1 MTLKELKELL
11 AISDTSNKSISDI
24 IAKLKSRPDALD
36 LKTFREQYSP
46 NGHDTM
52 SKVKRPDKA
61 IKKPQLS
68 PTKDDPNRMVDID
81 AVEKVNRLALPMQ
94 KIIVKRA
101 VSFLFG
107 NPVKINS
114 EAKKEQEKQVLN
126 ALNRILKDCKIN
138 SFNRRIAK
146 DLFRSTEIAECW
158 YPVEKPDNHS
168 TYGFDTK
175 FKIRVMAFSPWDGN
189 ELYPLFDD
197 TGDMIAFSRAYTRIE
212 EGSKETKF
220 FETYTD
226 DEKII
231 WVSRNSQW
239 EQLERIANAIKK
251 IPVIYGKQDEV
262 EWADVQTCIERLE
275 YLLSNFADTNDYHAS
290 PKIFV
295 EGKLEGFSK
304 KGESGAILQGTA
316 GTKAYYLSWDHATDA
331 VKLEIETL
339 LRFIYTFT
347 QTPDISFDSVK
358 GLREISGEALKML
371 FLDAHLKVQEKR
383 EVFDEYLERRTNVIK
398 AYLGYVNTSLKTFA
412 YNMDIESEVQ
422 PFIINDVAATIK
434 QLTEATAGKAILSQ
448 RTAVAQSGL
457 VDNVDQEMQYLQDER
472 DQAAERDVFER
483 TV

>member
-11 AISDTSNKSISDI
+11 ATSDTSNKSISDI

-46 NGHDTM
+46 YGHETM
-52 SKVKRPDKA
+52 STIKRPNKQ
-61 IKKPQLS
+61 IKKPN
-68 PTKDDPNRMVDID
+68 PEDPEKTID
-81 AVEKVNRLALPMQ
+81 ATENVNRLALPMQ

-158 YPVEKPDNHS
+158 YPVEKQEIHN

-189 ELYPLFDD
+189 ELFPLFDD
-197 TGDMIAFSRAYTRIE
+197 TGDMIAFSRSYCRKDD
-212 EGSKETKF
+212 GKEITY

-226 DEKII
+226 DEKIV

-239 EQLERIANAIKK
+239 EQLERIANVIKK

-295 EGKLEGFSK
+295 EGELKGFSK

-398 AYLGYVNTSLKTFA
+398 AYLGYVKTDLKKVA
-412 YNMDIESEVQ
+412 DNMDIESEVQ

-457 VDNVDQEMQYLQDER
+457 VDNVEQEIGYLQEEQDK
-472 DQAAERDVFER
+472 AAERDVFER
-483 TV
+483 TI

>member
-11 AISDTSNKSISDI
+11 GTSSTLNKSISDI
-24 IAKLKSRPDALD
+24 IAKLKTNTKKDE
-36 LKTFREQYSP
+36 LKTFRDQYSP
-46 NGHDTM
+46 IGHKTM
-52 SKVKRPDKA
+52 DKANRPDKDI
-61 IKKPQLS
+61 IKPD
-68 PTKDDPNRMVDID
+68 PTDPDKTIA

-101 VSFLFG
+101 VSFVFG

-114 EAKKEQEKQVLN
+114 EAKKEEEKQVLN

-158 YPVEKPDNHS
+158 YPVEKSEEHN

-189 ELYPLFDD
+189 ELFPLFDD
-197 TGDMIAFSRAYTRIE
+197 TGDMIAFSRAYSRNDD
-212 EGSKETKF
+212 EGKEIRY

-226 DEKII
+226 DEKIV
-231 WVSRNSQW
+231 WVSQNSQW
-239 EQLERIANAIKK
+239 QEKERVANVIKK
-251 IPVIYGKQDEV
+251 IPVVYGTQDEV

-275 YLLSNFADTNDYHAS
+275 YLLSNFADTNDYHGA

-295 EGKLEGFSK
+295 EGKIIGFAK
-304 KGESGAILQGTA
+304 KGESGGILEGEK
-316 GTKAYYLSWDHATDA
+316 GSKAEYLSWDHATDA

-398 AYLGYVNTSLKTFA
+398 SYLGYVKTDLKKVA
-412 YNMDIESEVQ
+412 DNMDIDAEIQ
-422 PFIINDVAATIK
+422 PFIINDIAATIK
-434 QLTEATAGKAILSQ
+434 NLTEATAGKALLSQ

-457 VDNVDQEMQYLQDER
+457 VDNVDQEIQYLQEER

-483 TV
+483 TI